1 MSKQPKNKGGRPK
14 GSPNKATSA
23 AREAI
28 AVFVDSNA
36 HRLQAWLDDIA
47 NGERLKPGDPDSIWL
62 REPNPKLAFEMFQS
76 VVEYHVP
83 KLARTE
89 HTGEG
94 GGPLVI
100 QAARDDETL

>member
-1 MSKQPKNKGGRPK
+1 MTDATDVVVKPKIKPPNAGKGRVK
-14 GSPNKATSA
+14 GIPNKATSN

-28 AVFVDSNA
+28 SRFVDGNA
-36 HRLQAWLDDIA
+36 ELLQELLEEIRDKDGAKAAWDCIV
-47 NGERLKPGDPDSIWL
+47 
-62 REPNPKLAFEMFQS
+62 S
-76 VVEYHVP
+76 VLEYHIP